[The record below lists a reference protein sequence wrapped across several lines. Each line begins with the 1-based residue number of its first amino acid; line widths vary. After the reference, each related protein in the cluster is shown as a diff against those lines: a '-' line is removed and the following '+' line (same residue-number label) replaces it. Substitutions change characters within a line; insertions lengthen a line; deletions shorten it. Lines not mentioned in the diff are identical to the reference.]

1 MSEMSSLLQRK
12 LIYFSGGAFSCTAFQ
27 RRRRVL
33 PDVQIET
40 KDSKDPARKKIEIKW
55 QEDE

>member
-12 LIYFSGGAFSCTAFQ
+12 LIYFNGGAFSCTAFQ
-27 RRRRVL
+27 RRRIL

>member
-12 LIYFSGGAFSCTAFQ
+12 LIYFSGGAFSCTDFQ
-27 RRRRVL
+27 RRRIL
-33 PDVQIET
+33 PDVQNET